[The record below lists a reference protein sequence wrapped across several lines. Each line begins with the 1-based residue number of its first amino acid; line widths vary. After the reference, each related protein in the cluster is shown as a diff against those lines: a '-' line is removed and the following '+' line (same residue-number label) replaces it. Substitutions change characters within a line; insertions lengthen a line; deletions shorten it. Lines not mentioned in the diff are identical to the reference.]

1 MFHVNRDLYN
11 AQVTAFPNS
20 LVLCHLVP
28 SSPTASQT
36 KEQSVNIQGIKEC
49 TCTSQVMHMKK
60 IHIYNCREQEVHF
73 TSTLN

>member
-28 SSPTASQT
+28 SSPIASQT

-49 TCTSQVMHMKK
+49 TGTSQVMHMK
-60 IHIYNCREQEVHF
+60 IQNNNCREQEVHF